1 MVTLKFSS
9 EMYVVNESNRSVH
22 VCLEKDRDTATAV
35 RINVDAGELETVEAE
50 GIDHAGSV

>member
-1 MVTLKFSS
+1 MTLKFSN
-9 EMYVVNESNRSVH
+9 ETYEVNESNRSVH

-35 RINVDAGELETVEAE
+35 HINVAAGELDTVEAE